1 MTKEQPYDLLRSFMT
16 KERWER
22 FALFHEGIPLLLAK
36 NKRIAQKT
44 DEQIPNPGKGLIVM
58 WNNHIPKMDDLP
70 KAFLLIILAAKWP
83 VQDSRISD
91 TLYLA

>member
-1 MTKEQPYDLLRSFMT
+1 MT
-16 KERWER
+16 KERWEQ
-22 FALFHEGIPLLLAK
+22 FALFHEGIPLLLTK
-36 NKRIAQKT
+36 NERIAQKT
-44 DEQIPNPGKGLIVM
+44 DERIPNPGKGLIVM

-91 TLYLA
+91 TLYCTLPNNILRLL